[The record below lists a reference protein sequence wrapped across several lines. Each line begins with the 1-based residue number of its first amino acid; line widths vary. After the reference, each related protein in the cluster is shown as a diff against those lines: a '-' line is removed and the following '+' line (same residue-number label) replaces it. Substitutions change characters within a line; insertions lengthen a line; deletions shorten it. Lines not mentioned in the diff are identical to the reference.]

1 MTNKLKLQE
10 SITKWGGKSAYDIAK
25 IFDIFRHESF
35 FIDSLLELIC
45 EPSCQKGAT
54 WLLKA
59 WLNDGG
65 QLTKQQISKIS
76 ASLHTLAHW
85 ETKLHALQCLPF
97 LTIDQSEKK
106 LVETFLRITLSGQ
119 NKFVRAWSYN
129 GFYELARQYPEY
141 QAETKILFEMAMNDE
156 AASVK
161 ARVRNLIR
169 KGF

>member
-1 MTNKLKLQE
+1 M
-10 SITKWGGKSAYDIAK
+10 
-25 IFDIFRHESF
+25 
-35 FIDSLLELIC
+35 
-45 EPSCQKGAT
+45 
-54 WLLKA
+54 
-59 WLNDGG
+59 
-65 QLTKQQISKIS
+65 
-76 ASLHTLAHW
+76 
-85 ETKLHALQCLPF
+85 HALQCLPF